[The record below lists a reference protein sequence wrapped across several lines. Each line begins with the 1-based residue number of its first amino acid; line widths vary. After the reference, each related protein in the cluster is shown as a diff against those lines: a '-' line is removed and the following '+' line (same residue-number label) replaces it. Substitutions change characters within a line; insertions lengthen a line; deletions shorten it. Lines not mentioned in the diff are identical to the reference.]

1 MWYDLV
7 PVDLCQWCPSVS
19 LSLSRSQRSGFGK
32 KRHPGGD
39 CSQGSQRS
47 SGNRGAHS
55 HQADD
60 GELNATH
67 LSSPHVIYESIDST
81 SELIENVLINSSLKN
96 IFHSTVHLTDLLQ
109 TQ

>member
-47 SGNRGAHS
+47 SGNGGAYS
-55 HQADD
+55 HQADN
-60 GELNATH
+60 GKLNATLPH
-67 LSSPHVIYESIDST
+67 LSSLHVICESIDT
-81 SELIENVLINSSLKN
+81 
-96 IFHSTVHLTDLLQ
+96 HCM
-109 TQ
+109 